1 MWLVNE
7 TITNNKEKK
16 ENKVMA
22 DTSIKATK
30 NDNSATISYNF
41 GEGVDEAVE
50 LFGADVVFA
59 GFVKSATI
67 TAQANMRR
75 HLEAGASEEDIQAK
89 MGDWKPGVVAR
100 RTKDPVGAIKNK
112 FANLDADAQK
122 ELIKALKSQLA

>member
-1 MWLVNE
+1 
-7 TITNNKEKK
+7 
-16 ENKVMA
+16 MA
-22 DTSIKATK
+22 DTSIKATQ
-30 NDNSATISYNF
+30 NDNSATITYNF
-41 GEGVDEAVE
+41 GENCSEAIE
-50 LFGADVVFA
+50 LFGEDVVLA

-75 HLEAGASEEDIQAK
+75 HLEAGGSEEDIQAK
-89 MGDWKPGVVAR
+89 MADWKPGVVAR